1 MQSLFRLLT
10 RSFDRLI
17 PPAAPVLPPEMR
29 PQPLPHPAQA
39 GLLAALLYLR

>member
-17 PPAAPVLPPEMR
+17 PPAAPALPAELQ
-29 PQPLPHPAQA
+29 PQQLPHPAQA